1 LHLWTKGNSLN
12 NKTIMEKQTK
22 SKTRKIA
29 AWVIIGLVGAL
40 VIMSATMKLTHA
52 EELVTNFT
60 KWGLIDNLTFIGIGE
75 LIFIILFIIP
85 RTSSLGFLLLTAHFG
100 GAIAT
105 HLQHQESYV
114 MPAIILTFIWI
125 GNYLR
130 NPEMLASFTKK

>member
-1 LHLWTKGNSLN
+1 
-12 NKTIMEKQTK
+12 MEKQTK

-85 RTSSLGFLLLTAHFG
+85 RTSSLGFLC
-100 GAIAT
+100 
-105 HLQHQESYV
+105 
-114 MPAIILTFIWI
+114 
-125 GNYLR
+125 
-130 NPEMLASFTKK
+130 

>member
-1 LHLWTKGNSLN
+1 
-12 NKTIMEKQTK
+12 MEKQTK
-22 SKTRKIA
+22 SKARNIA

-60 KWGLIDNLTFIGIGE
+60 NWGLIDNLMFIGIGE

-105 HLQHQESYV
+105 HLQHQESFV
-114 MPAIILTFIWI
+114 VPAIILTVIWI

-130 NPEMLASFTKK
+130 NPEMLASFTKE